1 MLPSFSVHQELT
13 CDVNQSQV
21 QGMPPEE
28 QGVLGV
34 EHNVSPFL
42 SFTFFFLN
50 SGKDSHSAD
59 VNEHLL

>member
-1 MLPSFSVHQELT
+1 M
-13 CDVNQSQV
+13 NQSQV

-42 SFTFFFLN
+42 SFTFFFFKLWKGF
-50 SGKDSHSAD
+50 SLS
-59 VNEHLL
+59 